1 MQYRQLGRTGERLS
15 VIGFGGMLVKG
26 ESQAEADRRVASAVD
41 RGVNYFDI
49 SPMYGDAEERLGPA
63 LKPHRHRVFL
73 ACKTRQRSAAGAEQE
88 LTRSLTRLQTDHVD
102 LYQLHSMAEKAE
114 VEQVFAPE
122 GAMELFLR
130 ARQEGKIRYIGFS
143 AHSADAAVELLKRFP
158 FASVLLPLN
167 FCSYL
172 KGNFGPQVVK
182 VAQQMGVGLLALK
195 AMARTARLEGTRQE
209 ETRWSKCWY
218 EPLDDERTAV
228 LALRFTLSLPIT
240 AALTPGH
247 PEFWEIALREAQNPG
262 PLTQEEENLL
272 RELAARI
279 EPLFSAATA

>member
-1 MQYRQLGRTGERLS
+1 M
-15 VIGFGGMLVKG
+15 
-26 ESQAEADRRVASAVD
+26 
-41 RGVNYFDI
+41 
-49 SPMYGDAEERLGPA
+49 
-63 LKPHRHRVFL
+63 
-73 ACKTRQRSAAGAEQE
+73 
-88 LTRSLTRLQTDHVD
+88 
-102 LYQLHSMAEKAE
+102 
-114 VEQVFAPE
+114 
-122 GAMELFLR
+122 
-130 ARQEGKIRYIGFS
+130 
-143 AHSADAAVELLKRFP
+143 KRFP

-172 KGNFGPQVVK
+172 KGNFGPQVVE

-218 EPLDDERTAV
+218 EPLDDERTAA